1 MECPYLVTTLKQL
14 SKCYRNSN
22 CWHWCFDRLY
32 TLEGKLIESGSE
44 LENGQFYVAVGR
56 DKFKRLPYS
65 ELLFDKS
72 AMRRPYG

>member
-1 MECPYLVTTLKQL
+1 MPLLSYDFKQP
-14 SKCYRNSN
+14 SKSCGDSE

-32 TLEGKLIESGSE
+32 TLEGKLVESGAE